1 MLNLF
6 RNRSVDNAVDEAIA
20 DRSRMDSLSEKRAEE
35 LDYWIKRKNEE
46 GTLHASWYEYFYT
59 EHFGLGVEDYAGLR
73 VLDIGCGPRG
83 SLEWAE
89 NAAERIGLDPLADDY
104 RKLRPE
110 GYQMEM
116 IASGS
121 ESIPFADGHFDIV
134 ASFNSLDHVDDL
146 DETISEIKR
155 VVCPGG
161 YFLLLTDVNHKAT
174 LCEPIEFGWEIAQ
187 AFTDVLEIVE
197 EQRLEKPVANMYQSI
212 RSNIPYDMENKTQ
225 RYGVTSLKFR
235 KPLE

>member
-1 MLNLF
+1 MLNQF
-6 RNRSVDNAVDEAIA
+6 RNRWTTYRDH
-20 DRSRMDSLSEKRAEE
+20 MDSLSDKRAGE
-35 LDYWIKRKNEE
+35 LDYWRKRKAEE
-46 GTLHASWYEYFYT
+46 GTFHASWYGHFYT
-59 EHFGLGVEDYAGLR
+59 EHFGLGVEDYAGLS

-83 SLEWAE
+83 SLDWAE
-89 NAAERIGLDPLADDY
+89 NTAERIGLDPLADDY

-116 IASGS
+116 IAAGS
-121 ESIPFADGHFDIV
+121 ESIPFADGYFDIV

-197 EQRLEKPVANMYQSI
+197 ERRLEKPEANMYQSI
-212 RSNIPYDMENKTQ
+212 RANIPYDMEDKTQ
-225 RYGVTSLKFR
+225 RYGITSLKFR
-235 KPLE
+235 KSLK

>member
-1 MLNLF
+1 MLNQF
-6 RNRSVDNAVDEAIA
+6 RNRWTPYRN
-20 DRSRMDSLSEKRAEE
+20 RMDSLSDKRAEE
-35 LDYWIKRKNEE
+35 LDYWRRRKAEE
-46 GTLHASWYEYFYT
+46 GTFHASWYRHFYT

-83 SLEWAE
+83 SLDWAE

-104 RKLRPE
+104 RKLSSE
-110 GYQMEM
+110 AYQMEM

-121 ESIPFADGHFDIV
+121 ESIPFANEHFDIV

-146 DETISEIKR
+146 DKTISEIKR

-161 YFLLLTDVNHKAT
+161 FFLLLTDVNHKAT

-187 AFTDVLEIVE
+187 GFTDVLEIVE
-197 EQRLEKPVANMYQSI
+197 ERRLEKPEANMYQSI
-212 RSNIPYDMENKTQ
+212 RANIPYDMEDKTQ
-225 RYGVTSLKFR
+225 RYGITSLKFR

>member
-1 MLNLF
+1 MLNQF
-6 RNRSVDNAVDEAIA
+6 RNRWAAYRNRI
-20 DRSRMDSLSEKRAEE
+20 DSLSDKRAEE
-35 LDYWIKRKNEE
+35 LDYWRRRKAEE
-46 GTLHASWYEYFYT
+46 GTFHASWYEHFYT
-59 EHFGLGVEDYAGLR
+59 EHFGLGVEDYTGLH

-83 SLEWAE
+83 SLDWAE

-104 RKLRPE
+104 RELRSE

-146 DETISEIKR
+146 DKTISEIKR

-161 YFLLLTDVNHKAT
+161 FFLLLTDVNHKAT
-174 LCEPIEFGWEIAQ
+174 LCEPIEYGWEIAQ
-187 AFTDVLEIVE
+187 GFTDVLEIVE
-197 EQRLEKPVANMYQSI
+197 ERRLEKPEANMYQSI
-212 RSNIPYDMENKTQ
+212 RANVSYDMEDKTQ
-225 RYGVTSLKFR
+225 RYGITSLKFR

>member
-20 DRSRMDSLSEKRAEE
+20 CRSPMDSLSEKHAEE

-89 NAAERIGLDPLADDY
+89 NAGERIGLDPLADEY

-116 IASGS
+116 IAAGS
-121 ESIPFADGHFDIV
+121 ESIPFADGYFDIV

-197 EQRLEKPVANMYQSI
+197 ERRLEKSVPNMYQSI
-212 RSNIPYDMENKTQ
+212 RANIPYDMKDKTQ
-225 RYGVTSLKFR
+225 RYGITSVKFR

>member
-1 MLNLF
+1 MSNC
-6 RNRSVDNAVDEAIA
+6 SEGGSAA
-20 DRSRMDSLSEKRAEE
+20 DRKRAEE
-35 LDYWIKRKNEE
+35 FRYWNERKAAE
-46 GTLHASWYEYFYT
+46 GTLHNGWYQYFYT
-59 EHFGLGVEDYAGLR
+59 EHFGLSLGDYAGIR

-83 SLEWAE
+83 SLDWARD
-89 NAAERIGLDPLADDY
+89 AAERVGLDPLADDY
-104 RKLRPE
+104 RRLRPD
-110 GYQMEM
+110 GYLMEM
-116 IASGS
+116 VASGS
-121 ESIPFADGHFDIV
+121 EDIPYADGHFDIV
-134 ASFNSLDHVDDL
+134 CSFNSLDHVDDL

-197 EQRLEKPVANMYQSI
+197 EQRLEKPVTNMYQSI
-212 RSNIPYDMENKTQ
+212 RANIPYDMEDKIQ

>member
-1 MLNLF
+1 MLNQF
-6 RNRSVDNAVDEAIA
+6 QNRSVDNAIDEVIA
-20 DRSRMDSLSEKRAEE
+20 HRHYLDSLNEKRVEE

-46 GTLHASWYEYFYT
+46 GTLHGSWYKYFYT

-89 NAAERIGLDPLADDY
+89 NAGERIGLDPLADEY

-116 IASGS
+116 IAAGS
-121 ESIPFADGHFDIV
+121 ESIPFADGYFDIV

-197 EQRLEKPVANMYQSI
+197 ERRLEKPEANMYQSI
-212 RSNIPYDMENKTQ
+212 RANIPYDMKDKTQ
-225 RYGVTSLKFR
+225 RYGITSVKFR

>member
-1 MLNLF
+1 MLNHV
-6 RNRSVDNAVDEAIA
+6 RNRWTGYR
-20 DRSRMDSLSEKRAEE
+20 DRLGALSDKNAEE
-35 LDYWIKRKNEE
+35 LNYWMQRKVEE
-46 GTLHASWYEYFYT
+46 GTFHASWYEHFYT

-89 NAAERIGLDPLADDY
+89 NAAERIGLDPLADHY
-104 RKLRPE
+104 RKLRSE
-110 GYQMEM
+110 GYRMEM

-121 ESIPFADGHFDIV
+121 ESIPFADGHFDLV

-146 DETISEIKR
+146 DKTISEIKR

-197 EQRLEKPVANMYQSI
+197 ERRLEKPEANMYQSI
-212 RSNIPYDMENKTQ
+212 RANIPYDMDDKTE
-225 RYGVTSLKFR
+225 RYGITSLKFR